1 MSLFSLFQNR
11 HWIMGRRF
19 AMVLLI
25 VFLGYRSYGGYISSK
40 FQRANGSRD
49 VVLTKYEFRPELPNA
64 KPAWIIGFRNAS
76 ARFTYDSIQL
86 EATYM
91 NEAGKVLQKD
101 TLVVRQKL
109 VPGDEQLIAS
119 TDIKDR
125 PGATTGTLKV
135 LGAESIS
142 K

>member
-1 MSLFSLFQNR
+1 MSLFRLLQTR
-11 HWIMGRRF
+11 HWIIGRRI

-25 VFLGYRSYGGYISSK
+25 VFLGYRSYGPWISSRL
-40 FQRANGSRD
+40 QSANGARD
-49 VVLTKYEFRPELPNA
+49 VVLTRYEFRPELPTA

-76 ARFTYDSIQL
+76 GRFTYDSIEL

-91 NEAGKVLQKD
+91 DETGKVLQKD
-101 TLVVRQKL
+101 KLVVRQKL
-109 VPGDEQLIAS
+109 APGAEQLIAS

-135 LGAESIS
+135 LGAENIS

>member
-1 MSLFSLFQNR
+1 MSLFRLLQNR
-11 HWIMGRRF
+11 HWIIGRRI

-25 VFLGYRSYGGYISSK
+25 VFLGFRSYGPYITSRL
-40 FQRANGSRD
+40 QRANGARD
-49 VVLTKYEFRPELPNA
+49 VVLTRYEFRPELPNA

-76 ARFTYDSIQL
+76 GRFTYDSIEL
-86 EATYM
+86 EAIYM
-91 NEAGKVLQKD
+91 DETGKVLEKD
-101 TLVVRQKL
+101 KLVVRQKL

-135 LGAESIS
+135 LGAETKS

>member
-1 MSLFSLFQNR
+1 
-11 HWIMGRRF
+11 MGRRI

-25 VFLGYRSYGGYISSK
+25 VFLGFRSYGGYISSRL
-40 FQRANGSRD
+40 QRANGARD

-64 KPAWIIGFRNAS
+64 KPAWVIGFRNAS
-76 ARFTYDSIQL
+76 GRFTYDSIQL

-91 NEAGKVLQKD
+91 DASGKVLQKD

-109 VPGDEQLIAS
+109 IPGDEQLIAS

-125 PGATTGTLKV
+125 PGATTGTLRV
-135 LGAESIS
+135 LGAESVN